1 MEVDRWWSGGHT
13 EEDQWLRWFNGMV
26 WRRFGDGD
34 LAMATWRSVQ
44 ERNGARVILFGVR
57 VFFSATTW
65 RTCLEYVC
73 LFGVEYPIEA

>member
-1 MEVDRWWSGGHT
+1 MMEVDRWWSGGHT

-57 VFFSATTW
+57 VFFFSHNLA
-65 RTCLEYVC
+65 YV
-73 LFGVEYPIEA
+73 FGVRVFVWSRVPD